1 MLLAAALSHSL
12 AGSAPSGAVNCE
24 KSGHWWFRWLEPF
37 NLCVCCG
44 DLTCLRSPKKKSLT
58 VAVTILTAT
67 VRIHSFGSHLQTC
80 AHPTW
85 FLLTIILS
93 ATVQKSPGAY
103 VSKCGPTS
111 ISSDCSLCQMSQNNC
126 YDSQGH
132 WENSSAVGMSVQMS
146 PAVTPGASGPFW
158 KNSPAPLNS
167 DWFIDH

>member
-1 MLLAAALSHSL
+1 MVQVIRTVQSVCMLWRLDMSTIPEEEITHSCCHN
-12 AGSAPSGAVNCE
+12 SDSNCE
-24 KSGHWWFRWLEPF
+24 NSFFWFALIHHTHT
-37 NLCVCCG
+37 VC
-44 DLTCLRSPKKKSLT
+44 L
-58 VAVTILTAT
+58 
-67 VRIHSFGSHLQTC
+67 HLQTC

-167 DWFIDH
+167 DSFIDH